1 MHYQWVTLRVGIFE
15 QLFCID
21 NFLQD
26 IFSKTYTFLGMD
38 REVRV
43 TSRFS
48 WLFELSETL
57 NSGLPGTALKS
68 RPVFCFKYQGLIM
81 NKEIFNGFP
90 QYIRITICAQ
100 IKKLLS
106 TPYFGYDDREDIAQ
120 DMLCHYLYKFY
131 EIPDVDEAL
140 VVHDLRQY
148 ALHLLDKRKRT
159 RVHLTSSLDSD
170 QSDGDFFCANLSTST
185 DNVRMLM
192 AYEFLERA
200 DTPKLKNAMRLI
212 MEGESIDSVSRTL
225 HISKETIY
233 KFFKRMRE
241 L

>member
-1 MHYQWVTLRVGIFE
+1 
-15 QLFCID
+15 
-21 NFLQD
+21 
-26 IFSKTYTFLGMD
+26 
-38 REVRV
+38 
-43 TSRFS
+43 
-48 WLFELSETL
+48 
-57 NSGLPGTALKS
+57 
-68 RPVFCFKYQGLIM
+68 M

-159 RVHLTSSLDSD
+159 RAHLTSSLDSD
-170 QSDGDFFCANLSTST
+170 QSDGDFLCANLSTST
-185 DNVRMLM
+185 DYIRTLM
-192 AYEFLERA
+192 AYEVIEKA
-200 DTPKLKNAMRLI
+200 DTPKLKKALKLF
-212 MEGESIDSVSRTL
+212 MEGESIDNVSRTQ

-233 KFFKRMRE
+233 KYFKKIHE
-241 L
+241 LYGE

>member
-1 MHYQWVTLRVGIFE
+1 
-15 QLFCID
+15 
-21 NFLQD
+21 
-26 IFSKTYTFLGMD
+26 
-38 REVRV
+38 
-43 TSRFS
+43 
-48 WLFELSETL
+48 
-57 NSGLPGTALKS
+57 
-68 RPVFCFKYQGLIM
+68 M
-81 NKEIFNGFP
+81 NKEVFNRFP

-106 TPYFGYDDREDIAQ
+106 TTYFGYDDREDIAQ

-159 RVHLTSSLDSD
+159 RAHLTSSLDSD
-170 QSDGDFFCANLSTST
+170 QSDG
-185 DNVRMLM
+185 MLM
-192 AYEFLERA
+192 AYEFLEKA
-200 DTPKLKNAMRLI
+200 DTPKLKSAMRLI

>member
-1 MHYQWVTLRVGIFE
+1 MTLKKPP
-15 QLFCID
+15 LFLFL
-21 NFLQD
+21 NFQ
-26 IFSKTYTFLGMD
+26 
-38 REVRV
+38 
-43 TSRFS
+43 
-48 WLFELSETL
+48 
-57 NSGLPGTALKS
+57 N
-68 RPVFCFKYQGLIM
+68 QGLFM
-81 NKEIFNGFP
+81 NRKIFNGFP

-120 DMLCHYLYKFY
+120 DMLYHYLYKFY

-159 RVHLTSSLDSD
+159 RAHLTSSLDSD
-170 QSDGDFFCANLSTST
+170 QSDGDFFCANLSTSG
-185 DNVRMLM
+185 NNLRMLM
-192 AYEFLERA
+192 AYEYLEKA
-200 DTPKLKNAMRLI
+200 DSPKLKNALKLI
-212 MEGESIDSVSRTL
+212 MEGESVDSVSRVL

-233 KFFKRMRE
+233 KYFKKMRE

>member
-1 MHYQWVTLRVGIFE
+1 
-15 QLFCID
+15 
-21 NFLQD
+21 
-26 IFSKTYTFLGMD
+26 
-38 REVRV
+38 
-43 TSRFS
+43 
-48 WLFELSETL
+48 
-57 NSGLPGTALKS
+57 
-68 RPVFCFKYQGLIM
+68 M

-159 RVHLTSSLDSD
+159 RAYLTSSLDSD

-200 DTPKLKNAMRLI
+200 DTPKLKKAMRLI

>member
-1 MHYQWVTLRVGIFE
+1 
-15 QLFCID
+15 
-21 NFLQD
+21 
-26 IFSKTYTFLGMD
+26 
-38 REVRV
+38 
-43 TSRFS
+43 
-48 WLFELSETL
+48 
-57 NSGLPGTALKS
+57 
-68 RPVFCFKYQGLIM
+68 M

-170 QSDGDFFCANLSTST
+170 QSDGQSDRRLHGHRSRLCQQTLFRCPHGALRRTDFVPRISGRP
-185 DNVRMLM
+185 DVREHEKHHRSQLPGHQPDQPGCCT
-192 AYEFLERA
+192 E
-200 DTPKLKNAMRLI
+200 
-212 MEGESIDSVSRTL
+212 
-225 HISKETIY
+225 
-233 KFFKRMRE
+233 
-241 L
+241 

>member
-1 MHYQWVTLRVGIFE
+1 
-15 QLFCID
+15 
-21 NFLQD
+21 
-26 IFSKTYTFLGMD
+26 
-38 REVRV
+38 
-43 TSRFS
+43 
-48 WLFELSETL
+48 
-57 NSGLPGTALKS
+57 
-68 RPVFCFKYQGLIM
+68 M
-81 NKEIFNGFP
+81 NKEVFNGFP

-106 TPYFGYDDREDIAQ
+106 TPYFDYDDREDIAQ

-131 EIPDVDEAL
+131 EIPDAHEAL
-140 VVHDLRQY
+140 VVHDLHQY

-159 RVHLTSSLDSD
+159 RAHLTSSLDSD

-185 DNVRMLM
+185 DYIRTLM
-192 AYEFLERA
+192 AYEVIEKA
-200 DTPKLKNAMRLI
+200 DTPKLKKALKLF
-212 MEGESIDSVSRTL
+212 MEGESIDNVSRTL

>member
-1 MHYQWVTLRVGIFE
+1 
-15 QLFCID
+15 
-21 NFLQD
+21 
-26 IFSKTYTFLGMD
+26 
-38 REVRV
+38 
-43 TSRFS
+43 
-48 WLFELSETL
+48 
-57 NSGLPGTALKS
+57 
-68 RPVFCFKYQGLIM
+68 M
-81 NKEIFNGFP
+81 NKEVFNGFP

-131 EIPDVDEAL
+131 EIPDAPEAL
-140 VVHDLRQY
+140 VVHDL
-148 ALHLLDKRKRT
+148 HLLDIRKRT
-159 RVHLTSSLDSD
+159 RAHLTSSLNSD

-200 DTPKLKNAMRLI
+200 DTPKLKKAMRLI